1 MTTTNTLR
9 LDAIV
14 ASKTNPRKHF
24 DKTALQELAESIAK
38 HGVLQAIL
46 VRPNGADGKFEL
58 VAGER
63 RLRAAKAAGLAEI
76 PVMIRELADAEVL
89 EIQVVE
95 NLQRSDLHPIEEA
108 EGYEALL
115 KCHHQDGTK
124 YTVDDIAAKVG
135 KSRSYVYSRL
145 KYADLGKEAREA
157 FFDGKLNESTALYVA
172 RIPVPALQKKAAQEI
187 AKGWGGNPMSARDAA
202 EHIRRN
208 YMLQLDRAPFPTGD
222 AELLKGVPT
231 CTACPKRTGNQPEL
245 FGDVKSADVCT
256 DPDCF
261 DAKRG
266 AQVVRLT
273 KVAKEKG
280 QEVIAGAAAKKLI
293 PYRGSD
299 PKGYIPLD
307 RDEYT
312 GNGKHK
318 KVRALL
324 GKDMPP
330 ITLIENPHTGEMI
343 EAVKEK
349 DAAPLLKA
357 ALPKSAAR
365 NLNTKTPREQEAEKK
380 HRAKERLE
388 SETRRTIHF
397 ALREKAAAAGL
408 GLEDLR
414 LVTGYIW
421 DRTWHDFQKLIV
433 GWWFKDDE
441 AASEKAKKKPAA
453 RDRINELTKRIPAM
467 DGADC
472 FRLLLDCTLA
482 AAVQGSAN
490 GYLSNAK
497 ATDLIDAATRHQVDA
512 KAITKT
518 LADAAAEK
526 VKPAKT
532 MKKTPA
538 KAPKP
543 TKASSTKAK
552 RAPPRRPLASFMK
565 PMQPDA
571 VLGAVIGDK
580 PRPRTKITSAL

>member
-1 MTTTNTLR
+1 MNTPNSLP
-9 LDAIV
+9 LGAIV

-24 DKTALQELAESIAK
+24 DKTAQAELIDSIGR
-38 HGVLQAIL
+38 HGVLQPVL
-46 VRPNGADGKFEL
+46 VRPNGAEGHYEL

-76 PVMIRELADAEVL
+76 PVMIRELTDAEVL
-89 EIQVVE
+89 EIQIVE

-115 KCHHQDGTK
+115 KCLHQDGTK

-145 KYADLGKEAREA
+145 KYADLCKEAREA

-172 RIPVPALQKKAAQEI
+172 RIPVPALRKKAAQEI
-187 AKGWGGNPMSARDAA
+187 AKGWGGNPMNAREAA

-222 AELLKGVPT
+222 AELLKGAPT
-231 CTACPKRTGNQPEL
+231 CAACPKRTGNQPEL

-256 DPDCF
+256 DPECF

-293 PYRGSD
+293 PYSGSD

-365 NLNTKTPREQEAEKK
+365 NLNTKTPREMEAEKRR
-380 HRAKERLE
+380 RAKERLE
-388 SETRRTIHF
+388 TDTRLAIHK
-397 ALREKAAAAGL
+397 ALRENAAAAGL
-408 GLEDLR
+408 CLEDLR
-414 LVTGYIW
+414 LVTGYTW
-421 DRTWHDFQKLIV
+421 DRTWHDFQKLII

-441 AASEKAKKKPAA
+441 ATPAKAKKKPAA
-453 RDRINELTKRIPAM
+453 RDRISELTKRIPAM

-472 FRLLLDCTLA
+472 IRLLLDCTLC

-490 GYLSNAK
+490 NYYSKVKAADLLDVAK
-497 ATDLIDAATRHQVDA
+497 RHQVDT

-526 VKPAKT
+526 VKPAKAA
-532 MKKTPA
+532 KKLSA
-538 KAPKP
+538 KAPTPPAVEPVIVNMDKKKP
-543 TKASSTKAK
+543 W
-552 RAPPRRPLASFMK
+552 RAPAGK
-565 PMQPDA
+565 T
-571 VLGAVIGDK
+571 LGKKVTQEAE
-580 PRPRTKITSAL
+580 A